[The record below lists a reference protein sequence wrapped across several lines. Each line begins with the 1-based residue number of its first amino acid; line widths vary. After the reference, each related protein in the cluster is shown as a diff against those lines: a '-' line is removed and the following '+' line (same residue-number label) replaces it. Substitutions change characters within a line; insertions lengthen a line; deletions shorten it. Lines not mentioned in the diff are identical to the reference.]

1 MLGLGDADGSY
12 HSEIRE
18 GRAWTLDFNT
28 WNALYA
34 DGKVPWDLDYNGGKL
49 LEEEAYVKNWEE
61 IEAVEDMGW
70 DYIWLGGGHFSKQAS
85 MDPQVLMLAAVVA
98 ARTKRIKIGSSIHRP
113 VMRQPGETVSE
124 RALPHERYAFDN
136 LTEEDPL
143 QTAEQVAIVD
153 QISQGRFIYGAG
165 GRTRGSDD
173 RREQFFEF
181 LELLKQLWSEDSFSG
196 FEGKY
201 YNYPAFYEP
210 YLAIPKPFQKPYPE
224 MLLPVDSQES
234 FVPMGTMGYRIAIG
248 AGSSPHNL
256 RGSEIL
262 REDVKSYRQAWMDA
276 GHPGDPTTVVRIPT
290 LLADTQAEATRHT
303 EALMNLARRYY
314 AGRVGIGSTDAG
326 AASPDATEE
335 VNLFGTPE
343 EVVDKIEVLREAFSS
358 DEIMFEVNWTSSV
371 PREVVMNTL
380 RLLTDKVIPKFK

>member
-1 MLGLGDADGSY
+1 MDFGL
-12 HSEIRE
+12 
-18 GRAWTLDFNT
+18 FNT

-34 DGKVPWDLDYNGGKL
+34 DGKVPWDPDYKGGKL
-49 LEEEAYVKNWEE
+49 IEEEAYVKNWEE

-136 LTEEDPL
+136 LMEEDPL

-165 GRTRGSDD
+165 GRTRGSDE

-201 YNYPAFYEP
+201 YNYPAFYES
-210 YLAIPKPFQKPYPE
+210 YLAIPKPHQKPYPE

-290 LLADTQAEATRHT
+290 LLADTQVEADRLT
-303 EALMNLARRYY
+303 ENLMNLARCYY

-343 EVVDKIEVLREAFSS
+343 EVVDKIEVLREAFST

-371 PREVVMNTL
+371 PRDVVMNTL

>member
-18 GRAWTLDFNT
+18 GRAWTLDFSILGMPSMPMARFPGT
-28 WNALYA
+28 SIIMAESSS
-34 DGKVPWDLDYNGGKL
+34 K
-49 LEEEAYVKNWEE
+49 EEAYVKNWEE

-201 YNYPAFYEP
+201 YNYPAFYES
-210 YLAIPKPFQKPYPE
+210 YLAIPKPFQKPTPKCCCRWTARKVSCRWG
-224 MLLPVDSQES
+224 L
-234 FVPMGTMGYRIAIG
+234 
-248 AGSSPHNL
+248 
-256 RGSEIL
+256 
-262 REDVKSYRQAWMDA
+262 W
-276 GHPGDPTTVVRIPT
+276 
-290 LLADTQAEATRHT
+290 AT
-303 EALMNLARRYY
+303 
-314 AGRVGIGSTDAG
+314 
-326 AASPDATEE
+326 ASPSAPA
-335 VNLFGTPE
+335 VHP
-343 EVVDKIEVLREAFSS
+343 I
-358 DEIMFEVNWTSSV
+358 TSEG
-371 PREVVMNTL
+371 PRFCGKT
-380 RLLTDKVIPKFK
+380 